1 MPDFLDL
8 TLNFL
13 SFGLDGVV
21 LVDPELVK
29 GKKGELSPLLL
40 LHAHPSVSKGCRC
53 G

>member
-1 MPDFLDL
+1 MSDFLDL
-8 TLNFL
+8 TLGFL

-40 LHAHPSVSKGCRC
+40 HPSVSKGCRC